1 MQHFESYFLVK
12 HTIHYSLFYL
22 QLDFELMSYLF
33 VYVIVYYDMIM
44 VRFYEVSWCV
54 MFDLLHT

>member
-12 HTIHYSLFYL
+12 HTIQYSLFYL

-33 VYVIVYYDMIM
+33 IYVIVYYDMIM